1 MKFWKKMLACLLVAG
16 LLLVFPNQ
24 MIMAQESNSVST
36 EYATGKLVIDNQNRY
51 EGMDKSYSDGY
62 VPKVEQGRVQLVVPL
77 ICNQKLQNDSIRV
90 ALNLGDYQNMP
101 FVNKNYEKTFTLQAT
116 AVNDGLDIVESYVV
130 LFSLELK
137 EERYNGSYPVVLTVE
152 AVDENGNDMQQQFT
166 VVVNISDGK
175 NPNEEPVTEA
185 TTEETTE
192 EPVTYAPKVLVES
205 CKFSK
210 NKVVAGEEVKAE
222 ITLVNTSQTESVQNM
237 TVALTAQ
244 EEYFTL
250 LSQSDTIYVGA
261 IPAGG
266 STVIT
271 YDFAVKSA
279 TPQGQ
284 YHLTLTMD
292 YADRKGMSYSESGNA
307 KVDVKQTMLMQFDPV
322 VIPKEVQVADV
333 IEAQVQ
339 AMNLGR
345 TTVYNVRAEL
355 VADGLSPEGTIFI
368 GNMEAGNV
376 QTGSIQVSVTSL
388 SNSNSMYGPTKG
400 TITFYY
406 EDEEGNEYTETEEF
420 STVIC
425 SPFSEKTLEEEPD
438 QPEQWWIIMAVVVG
452 ILCLLLG
459 FILIKKNK
467 QERGKADETVEE
479 LLDGPETK

>member
-1 MKFWKKMLACLLVAG
+1 MKFWKIMLACLLVAG
-16 LLLVFPNQ
+16 LLLVFPKQ
-24 MIMAQESNSVST
+24 MIMAQESNSVSS

-51 EGMDKSYSDGY
+51 EGMDKAYSDGY

-90 ALNLGDYQNMP
+90 ALNLGDSQSMP
-101 FVNKNYEKTFTLQAT
+101 FVNKNYEKTFTLQST
-116 AVNDGLDIVESYVV
+116 AVNDGLNIVESYVV

-152 AVDENGNDMQQQFT
+152 AVDANGNDMQQQFT
-166 VVVNISDGK
+166 VYVNISDGK
-175 NPNEEPVTEA
+175 NLNEEPETEA
-185 TTEETTE
+185 TTE

-205 CKFSK
+205 CNFSK
-210 NKVVAGEEVKAE
+210 NEVVAGEEVKAE

-237 TVALTAQ
+237 TVMLTAQ

-266 STVIT
+266 STIIT
-271 YDFAVKSA
+271 YDFAVNSA

-292 YADRKGMSYSESGNA
+292 YADSKGMLYSESGNA
-307 KVDVKQTMLMQFDPV
+307 KVDVKQTILMQFDPV

-333 IEAQVQ
+333 VEAQVQ

-368 GNMEAGNV
+368 GNMEAGTV

-438 QPEQWWIIMAVVVG
+438 QPGQWWIIMVVVVG

-459 FILIKKNK
+459 YILIKKSK
-467 QERGKADETVEE
+467 RERGGADEMVEE
-479 LLDGPETK
+479 LLADSETK

>member
-16 LLLVFPNQ
+16 LLLVFPKQ
-24 MIMAQESNSVST
+24 MIMAQESNSVSS

-51 EGMDKSYSDGY
+51 EGMDKAYSDGY

-90 ALNLGDYQNMP
+90 ALNLGDSQSIP
-101 FVNKNYEKTFTLQAT
+101 FVNKNYEKTFTLQST
-116 AVNDGLDIVESYVV
+116 AVNDGLNIVESYVV

-152 AVDENGNDMQQQFT
+152 AVDANGNDMQQQFT
-166 VVVNISDGK
+166 VYVNISDGK
-175 NPNEEPVTEA
+175 NLNEEPATEA
-185 TTEETTE
+185 TTE

-205 CKFSK
+205 CNFSK
-210 NKVVAGEEVKAE
+210 KEVVAGEEVKAE

-237 TVALTAQ
+237 TVMLTAQ

-250 LSQSDTIYVGA
+250 LSQSDAIYVGA

-266 STVIT
+266 STIIT
-271 YDFAVKSA
+271 YDFAVNSA

-292 YADRKGMSYSESGNA
+292 YADSKGMLYSESGNA

-333 IEAQVQ
+333 VEAQVQ

-368 GNMEAGNV
+368 GNMEAGTV

-438 QPEQWWIIMAVVVG
+438 QPGQWWIIMVVVVG

-459 FILIKKNK
+459 YILIKNNK
-467 QERGKADETVEE
+467 RERGGADEMVEE
-479 LLDGPETK
+479 LLADSETK